1 MSSIVVKY
9 SIDRNTTHPVP
20 IKFDSPRSQSL
31 EGVIGVVFVDSGKL
45 FPLLRIWNSLS
56 LGLFILNCTLIW
68 TCGNTT
74 HLSFVFIHSAPRTS
88 YGTTLFANIS
98 HARLD
103 SQISDAVQEKI
114 SSTV

>member
-9 SIDRNTTHPVP
+9 SIVVNRQIGIRHIQSRSSSTHPEVKVWRTLPVP
-20 IKFDSPRSQSL
+20 CLLI
-31 EGVIGVVFVDSGKL
+31 
-45 FPLLRIWNSLS
+45 PLLRMWYSFS